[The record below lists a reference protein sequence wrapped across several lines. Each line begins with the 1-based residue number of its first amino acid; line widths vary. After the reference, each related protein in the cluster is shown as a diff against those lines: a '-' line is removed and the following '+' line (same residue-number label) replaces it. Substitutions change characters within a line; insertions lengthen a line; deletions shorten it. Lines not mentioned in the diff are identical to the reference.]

1 MVTAAESP
9 GISFDKTIIFLLNP
23 FWDNVCNLKPKE
35 KGFIYHKPGTNHNV
49 LDMFT
54 KQVAW
59 HLKITM
65 GPGPRA
71 VTYCNHSFYFP
82 TFNMSWLIL

>member
-54 KQVAW
+54 KQVAFFEN
-59 HLKITM
+59 HH
-65 GPGPRA
+65 GPGAKSRD
-71 VTYCNHSFYFP
+71 
-82 TFNMSWLIL
+82 IL